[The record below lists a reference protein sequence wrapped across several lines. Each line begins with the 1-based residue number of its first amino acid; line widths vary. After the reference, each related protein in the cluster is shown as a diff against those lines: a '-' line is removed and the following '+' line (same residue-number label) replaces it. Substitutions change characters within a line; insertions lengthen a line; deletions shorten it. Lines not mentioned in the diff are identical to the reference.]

1 VRDGGTDST
10 SHLFKEAIHHHGF
23 TKCIWTICPCVGGM
37 VGELTEKNAKF
48 DLDKVSARLRTT
60 RIGGSRARKDSEMQ
74 EYEPYVYDTRN
85 LPSSTIWIRLCKSIW
100 RRIQR
105 VWSWSKRVKNTSLIC
120 TCKHGKK
127 TDDAFIAIWSVFG
140 WLFQTSDSLVFRL

>member
-85 LPSSTIWIRLCKSIW
+85 LPSSTIWIQIVQVDLTSDPK
-100 RRIQR
+100 
-105 VWSWSKRVKNTSLIC
+105 KFGPLVKAGEKIPDLIC

-127 TDDAFIAIWSVFG
+127 TD
-140 WLFQTSDSLVFRL
+140 